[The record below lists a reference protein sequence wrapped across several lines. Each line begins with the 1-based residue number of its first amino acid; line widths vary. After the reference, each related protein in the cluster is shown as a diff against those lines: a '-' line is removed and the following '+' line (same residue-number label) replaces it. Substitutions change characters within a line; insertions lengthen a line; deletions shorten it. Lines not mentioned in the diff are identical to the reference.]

1 MPGEVPVCAMNWSDL
16 LLPDY
21 KMYEHGVFLGHRKKH
36 ANNLHFFFF
45 FPSLTETP
53 EVTRSLY
60 ATQTKKTACNKL
72 GVQKCQFPG
81 AGNRM

>member
-1 MPGEVPVCAMNWSDL
+1 MEFFWATEKNML
-16 LLPDY
+16 TIY
-21 KMYEHGVFLGHRKKH
+21 T
-36 ANNLHFFFF
+36 FFF